1 MSNSHVKHLMENA
14 EDLVPVLYDHARKLA
29 AREYRWRAGKSL
41 PLGKTPED
49 IVREVYVSYIK
60 GEGSEGKRIKGVRHF
75 DPNKDLMFQLK
86 GAIRSAMW
94 ALADK
99 SSAKHEQLSTTEE
112 GDAEPTEFAPTDSSP
127 AERAE
132 SADFAKAVVEG
143 VKAHPKFKESLET
156 QDLFAAFELEITEVP
171 DQARE
176 LGKKPE
182 QICQLR
188 YQLRQIY
195 SEVMDELNKD

>member
-1 MSNSHVKHLMENA
+1 MSEYHLKYLIDHA
-14 EDLVPVLYDHARKLA
+14 EELVPVLYDHAKKLA
-29 AREYRWRAGKSL
+29 AREYHWRESKTL

-49 IVREVYVSYIK
+49 IVVEVYASYAK
-60 GEGSEGKRIKGVRHF
+60 GAGSEGRRVKGCRHF

-94 ALADK
+94 ALVDR
-99 SSAKHEQLSTTEE
+99 SSAKNELTQTADEN
-112 GDAEPTEFAPTDSSP
+112 AEPIEFASTDP
-127 AERAE
+127 NPDEIAE
-132 SADFAKAVVEG
+132 SADFARAAVEG
-143 VKAHPKFKESLET
+143 VKAHPKFKESREL

-195 SEVMDELNKD
+195 LEIIYELNKE

>member
-1 MSNSHVKHLMENA
+1 MSNSHVKYLMEQA
-14 EDLVPVLYDHARKLA
+14 HELVPVLYDHSRKLA
-29 AREYRWRAGKSL
+29 AREYRWREGKTL

-49 IVREVYVSYIK
+49 IVRDVYVSYIK
-60 GEGSEGKRIKGVRHF
+60 GEGSEGKRIKGARHF

-94 ALADK
+94 ALTDR
-99 SSAKHEQLSTTEE
+99 SSTKNERLAQTEE
-112 GDAEPTEFAPTDSSP
+112 EAAEPTEFAPTDSSP

-132 SADFAKAVVEG
+132 SVDFAKAAVEG
-143 VKAHPKFKESLET
+143 VKAHPKFKDNPEI
-156 QDLFAAFELEITEVP
+156 QDLFAAFELGITDVP

-176 LGKKPE
+176 LGKKAE

-195 SEVMDELNKD
+195 SEVIDELNKH